1 MSVRL
6 VIAEDTEHV
15 RRMLVDI
22 LGFHGFDVVAEA
34 RSGDEALR
42 RVEETHP
49 DVVVIGQDLRGG
61 DGLEATR
68 RIHDRGTEPEV
79 IIYAPCVDGD
89 LVSRARE
96 AGAAACI
103 SRKWGIEALARE
115 IAAITFGFGAEVQAS
130 QLERAGR
137 SSGLTPPTNGSSR

>member
-22 LGFHGFDVVAEA
+22 LDFHGFEVVAEA
-34 RSGDEALR
+34 GSGEEALR

-49 DVVVIGQDLRGG
+49 DVVVIGQDLGSV

-68 RIHDRGTEPEV
+68 RIHNCGPEPQV
-79 IIYAPCVDGD
+79 IIYAAGVDD
-89 LVSRARE
+89 DFESRARE

-103 SRKWGIEALARE
+103 SRKSGIETLARE
-115 IAAITFGFGAEVQAS
+115 VAAITFGFGAEVQAS
-130 QLERAGR
+130 
-137 SSGLTPPTNGSSR
+137 PD

>member
-22 LGFHGFDVVAEA
+22 LDFHGFDVVAEA
-34 RSGDEALR
+34 SSGEEALR
-42 RVEETHP
+42 RVEETKP
-49 DVVVIGQDLRGG
+49 DVVVIGQGLWDV

-68 RIHDRGTEPEV
+68 RIHNRGPEPQV
-79 IIYAPCVDGD
+79 IIYAACVDGD
-89 LVSRARE
+89 VESRAKE

-103 SRKWGIEALARE
+103 SRKSGIEALARE
-115 IAAITFGFGAEVQAS
+115 VAAITFGFGA
-130 QLERAGR
+130 
-137 SSGLTPPTNGSSR
+137 

>member
-15 RRMLVDI
+15 RKMLVDI

-34 RSGDEALR
+34 RSGEEAVR
-42 RVEETHP
+42 RVEETDP
-49 DVVVIGQDLRGG
+49 DVVVMGKDLWGV

-68 RIHDRGTEPEV
+68 RIQARGPEPQV
-79 IIYAPCVDGD
+79 IIYAAYVDGD
-89 LVSRARE
+89 VETRARE

-103 SRKWGIEALARE
+103 PRKAGIETLARE
-115 IAAITFGFGAEVQAS
+115 IAAITFGFGAEAQAS
-130 QLERAGR
+130 V
-137 SSGLTPPTNGSSR
+137 